1 MEVLFFILIGA
12 ILAIIIPLI
21 DYMSSNKNEYSLT
34 HYKDSSNKQELQDDI
49 KQQRKEKI
57 LNVIKIILI
66 VLWNILKWT
75 LLIGITIIVTI
86 FSVLVG
92 SSKTAG
98 LSGERKRGRKK
109 SVPWTT
115 PKWWL

>member
-1 MEVLFFILIGA
+1 MEILFFILLGV
-12 ILAIIIPLI
+12 ILSIVIPLV
-21 DYMSSNKNEYSLT
+21 DYVTSNTNKHSLT
-34 HYKDSSNKQELQDDI
+34 SFKDNNKQEMQNNI

-57 LNVIKIILI
+57 LNIIKIILI

-75 LLIGITIIVTI
+75 VLIGITIVVTV

-115 PKWWL
+115 PKMW